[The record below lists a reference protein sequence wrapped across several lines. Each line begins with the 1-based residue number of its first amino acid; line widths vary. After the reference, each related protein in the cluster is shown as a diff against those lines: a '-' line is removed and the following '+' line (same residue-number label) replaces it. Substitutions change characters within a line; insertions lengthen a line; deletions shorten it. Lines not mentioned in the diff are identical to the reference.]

1 MRNCHHYIGELN
13 EEIMLVKNRQQ
24 SYWSL
29 LSGGVLWA
37 FYSLGIRARV
47 VVHGC
52 AHFRGERGGD
62 WLFYELKHG
71 GGTLSPSNIKQEFIF
86 STYYILVLYHIFAC
100 SSTDQVRGSWRH
112 WSWMIVAASVLYFHS
127 ILYIKPRYVHWGY
140 KKKFIAREKPHLLQ
154 IIYSTMLYF
163 SYLYGAPDDCDSTN
177 RFAIEHFWE
186 MALRKILKIK
196 KTLMD
201 ISCVQKSLSWGDIWN
216 SCSLKRSME
225 NLLTNNT
232 LTATWYMIGNWF
244 SVSTKKINVG
254 E

>member
-140 KKKFIAREKPHLLQ
+140 KKNHRKRKTTFAPNYILDYAIFFVFVWGSRWLWFNQQVCNRTLLRN
-154 IIYSTMLYF
+154 
-163 SYLYGAPDDCDSTN
+163 G
-177 RFAIEHFWE
+177 
-186 MALRKILKIK
+186 IK
-196 KTLMD
+196 KNIKNKKNTDGYFM
-201 ISCVQKSLSWGDIWN
+201 
-216 SCSLKRSME
+216 CSKESFMR
-225 NLLTNNT
+225 
-232 LTATWYMIGNWF
+232 WYM
-244 SVSTKKINVG
+244 